1 VTKVE
6 ATKDGYIID
15 YISGEEVKATPEE
28 VEAVQVFSKMLVSDY
43 EYPKDHITTRPQFRV
58 RARPSDTKN
67 EYPVDIAVFKN
78 NKKNEDDV
86 WIIVECKKKNRKDGR
101 KQLEDY
107 LKFSK
112 AQLGVWFNG
121 EEKLFLKKIEK
132 DGKVLFDEIPNIPTN
147 GQRIEDIGKFKRK
160 DLKPAYNLKSIFKT
174 MRNYLAGN
182 VVGATRDEVLAQ
194 QLINVIFC
202 KIYDEKY
209 TRPDDIV
216 NFRAGV
222 DESAKEIQKRIL
234 DIFDLVKKKYSDVID
249 DNDKISLD
257 AKSLAYVV
265 GELHLFSLT
274 EAERDAVGDAFEV
287 FIGHAL
293 KGGQGQFFT
302 PRNVV
307 KLAIDI
313 LNPKQTDLI
322 IDPACGSGGFIIE
335 CLRHVW
341 RLVDEEGK
349 KYKWPEN
356 EIEIEKQKVAIDK
369 IRGIDK
375 DYFLGKIC
383 KAYMAILGDG
393 RGGIFCENSLD
404 EPKNWA
410 TKTRE
415 KVQLGTFSIVVT
427 NPPFGKKIV
436 VEGEKLLSQYEIGH
450 KWKQDKKTGE
460 WSKEKLKDK
469 EAPQYLFIERC
480 LQLLKPG
487 GKLGIVLPDGVLG
500 NDQLGYIRNLIMQ
513 QARIVSVVD
522 VPKETFMPHTPT
534 KTSLLFIK
542 KLNDGEKLEED
553 YPIFMA
559 VCEKCGH
566 DRRGNV
572 LEEED
577 LTLVGP
583 EFEKWKIENNVD
595 Y

>member
-1 VTKVE
+1 MTKVE